1 MLSGE
6 KPTVAALE
14 NAKEMIRI
22 FGT

>member
-6 KPTVAALE
+6 KPTAAALE